1 MSTSAEQRDDR
12 TNVEN
17 DPSVDTRDIEIQVNG
32 QPHLVPEGVSVV
44 GLLEKLTVDRRTV
57 VVELN
62 RQILRRTE
70 LEEIRLEPGDRVE
83 LVQFVGG
90 G

>member
-1 MSTSAEQRDDR
+1 MNGQ
-12 TNVEN
+12 
-17 DPSVDTRDIEIQVNG
+17 DTGQIEIEVNG
-32 QPHLVPEGVSVV
+32 SSRRVRPGISVAT
-44 GLLEKLTVDRRTV
+44 LLDQLELDPRAV

-70 LEEIRLEPGDRVE
+70 LEDMRLEAGDRVE
-83 LVQFVGG
+83 LVHFVGG